1 MSLDGWITVE
11 TVDPV
16 VRGHVYSLVSAV
28 GGSSLETDGRYVLG
42 DDALACLKDIRRWL
56 RLHDQRDNVHDVA
69 RCLAEANIVKG
80 DLCEILALWTED
92 RANDVLR
99 SKAAMAALEILVP
112 LTWPLEVLDDE
123 PSMNHLKHTPYLQL
137 AHTNYKRTILQHDAM
152 VLRTAVRLALPSMNE
167 PRRERSPRDDGIITI
182 VLYFLRNI
190 ALISVPHNIPYNG
203 DGAEVSRS
211 ATIEAFDKQ
220 DIFPVLLTV
229 ASSIGDEFVQ
239 QDVVILEILFHLL
252 KGVDAEKLFMEEEK
266 LATSNTQELKSLIQK
281 EKAMLAGY
289 SKNAPTRHNRFGTMI
304 WVKRDEDKVSTLSG
318 QDVLSSHERSLEKM
332 DKTKKWN
339 KPRHRGSRID
349 NTSLDEFDK
358 KELLNSTA
366 RQILR
371 EFVEE
376 FLDSSFNPLF
386 THLRKAMEVEAPRL
400 CSNHRRQFCYLIS
413 WFLQAE
419 RARRARKKKKTEKT
433 KGPSNHEDDSFALVA
448 SVMNQETFIFLNRFM
463 QRSVDEKSWRDL
475 NASMKC
481 FTSILQTV
489 QEMADSPSEDDQ
501 EIAENI
507 LSRIFYEESTHDRII
522 TLLRSYKDQG
532 FGYLD
537 ACTELAHVFI
547 RMLERYSKQNVDLQV
562 RTRRRARKKAKAA
575 AQANGDA
582 EDHGDAANDEV
593 EAHRVSTERKFDFA
607 RFSAR
612 FMTQGCVDTFV
623 AFTRFYND
631 LDPEQLK
638 RAHRFFY
645 RLAFKN
651 ELAIL
656 LYRVDI
662 ISLFNKMIKGPD
674 GLPTDLPVFREW
686 QEFVK
691 QLFKKCVRKV
701 QERPE
706 LIVEMLFSK
715 IPSTM
720 YYLEYGHEKEIAT
733 RAPRAPAELE
743 VKGDLDKKGQIGVAV
758 SLLINQNM
766 MDHLAWVRRVLSSAA
781 ADREAWEKESEA
793 RKTTASENGQETTQE
808 DDEASKAPFIMVKP
822 DNDERRVALFKDN
835 KLRLLLK
842 VVGFMRI
849 GLDDDTEAS
858 WVIPSNLTLEELRE
872 SERLIQQAEWEPPT
886 FEDKSAED
894 MVRTRRQRLR
904 LRDDTDMSDDD
915 DDGPDALDDEEL
927 FPAGGPTARK
937 SDSVEEKRARRRRR
951 RNSSE
956 EPDDAEKERR
966 RKARQLKELEKR
978 RKIKSDVL
986 IHSSDEESDE
996 EKDKAFFAAE
1006 EERRKNTSKAIV
1018 KALLDTKLEE
1028 ASGNGKKR
1036 KSLGKNAKSR
1046 KKTKTSRS
1054 EEDPDSGDD
1063 VVALSSRSSSEAP
1076 AQPITIDSDE
1086 DSDSDISDTS
1096 LSSQQVSGSR
1106 PVGDMD
1112 KETDEI
1118 STMAAK
1124 EVDMADGD
1132 EDEEA
1137 TVQRPVR
1144 RRAGFLVDSDSE

>member
-1 MSLDGWITVE
+1 MDLNGWVTVE

-16 VRGHVYSLVSAV
+16 TRGHVYSLVSAV
-28 GGSSLETDGRYVLG
+28 GGSSLESDGRYVLG

-56 RLHDQRDNVHDVA
+56 RVHDNKQDSHDVA

-112 LTWPLEVLDDE
+112 LTWPLEFLDDE

-137 AHTNYKRTILQHDAM
+137 AQTNYKRTILQHDAM
-152 VLRTAVRLALPSMNE
+152 ILRTAVRLALPSMNE

-182 VLYFLRNI
+182 ALYFLRNI
-190 ALISVPHNIPYNG
+190 ASISIPGNVPYDG

-229 ASSIGDEFVQ
+229 ASSIGDEFVK
-239 QDVVILEILFHLL
+239 QDVVILEILFHLI
-252 KGVDAEKLFMEEEK
+252 KGVDADKLFMEEEK
-266 LATSNTQELKSLIQK
+266 LASSNTNELKSLIQK
-281 EKAMLAGY
+281 ERAMLAGY
-289 SKNAPTRHNRFGTMI
+289 AKHAPTRHNRFGTMI

-318 QDVLSSHERSLEKM
+318 QDVLSSHERSLDKM

-339 KPRHRGSRID
+339 KPRHRGSKID

-358 KELLNSTA
+358 KERLNGTA

-419 RARRARKKKKTEKT
+419 CARRARDKKRTEKAN
-433 KGPSNHEDDSFALVA
+433 GSSASEDDSFALVA

-481 FTSILQTV
+481 LTSILHTT
-489 QEMADSPSEDDQ
+489 QEMADSTSEDDQ

-507 LSRIFYEESTHDRII
+507 LNRIFYEESTHDRII

-562 RTRRRARKKAKAA
+562 RTRRRAREKAKAA
-575 AQANGDA
+575 AQANRDA

-593 EAHRVSTERKFDFA
+593 EAHRVSTERKFDFT

-631 LDPEQLK
+631 LDLEQLK

-651 ELAIL
+651 ELAVL

-662 ISLFNKMIKGPD
+662 LNLFNKMIKGPD
-674 GLPTDLPVFREW
+674 GLPSDLPVFREW

-706 LIVEMLFSK
+706 LVVEMLFSK

-733 RAPRAPAELE
+733 RAPRPPAELE

-758 SLLINQNM
+758 SLLISQNK
-766 MDHLAWVRRVLSSAA
+766 MDHLAWLRNVLSSAA
-781 ADREAWEKESEA
+781 TDREAWEKESQA
-793 RKTTASENGQETTQE
+793 RKTTSDGQETTHD
-808 DDEASKAPFIMVKP
+808 DDEASKAPSIMVKP
-822 DNDERRVALFKDN
+822 DHDERRIALFKDN

-842 VVGFMRI
+842 VVGFMRT

-858 WVIPSNLTLEELRE
+858 WIVPSNLTSEELRE
-872 SERLIQQAEWEPPT
+872 SERLIQQAEWDPPT

-894 MVRTRRQRLR
+894 MVRTRRRRLA
-904 LRDDTDMSDDD
+904 LRDDTDMSDD

-937 SDSVEEKRARRRRR
+937 SDSVEEKKTRSRRR

-966 RKARQLKELEKR
+966 KKARQLKELEKR

-1018 KALLDTKLEE
+1018 KALLNTKLEE
-1028 ASGNGKKR
+1028 VSGNEKKR
-1036 KSLGKNAKSR
+1036 KSLGKNAKGR
-1046 KKTKTSRS
+1046 KRTKTSS
-1054 EEDPDSGDD
+1054 SDEDHDGGDD
-1063 VVALSSRSSSEAP
+1063 IVALSSRSSSEAP
-1076 AQPITIDSDE
+1076 APPITINSDD
-1086 DSDSDISDTS
+1086 DSDSEVSDTS
-1096 LSSQQVSGSR
+1096 LSPQQVSGLG

-1112 KETDEI
+1112 KEPDEI
-1118 STMAAK
+1118 STKVTK
-1124 EVDMADGD
+1124 EIDMADGD
-1132 EDEEA
+1132 EDDEA
-1137 TVQRPVR
+1137 PVRRPVR

>member
-1 MSLDGWITVE
+1 MSLDGWVTVE
-11 TVDPV
+11 TVDPS
-16 VRGHVYSLVSAV
+16 VRGHIYSLVSAV
-28 GGSSLETDGRYVLG
+28 GGSGLETDGRYVLG

-56 RLHDQRDNVHDVA
+56 RLHDGHNNVHDVA

-80 DLCEILALWTED
+80 DLCEILALWTEEKT
-92 RANDVLR
+92 NDILR
-99 SKAAMAALEILVP
+99 SKAALASLEILVP

-123 PSMNHLKHTPYLQL
+123 PSVHNLKHTPYLQL

-152 VLRTAVRLALPSMNE
+152 ILRTAVRIALPSMNE
-167 PRRERSPRDDGIITI
+167 PRRERSPRDDSIIKI
-182 VLYFLRNI
+182 MLYFLRNI
-190 ALISVPHNIPYNG
+190 SLISVPHNLPYDG
-203 DGAEVSRS
+203 DGAEISRS
-211 ATIEAFDKQ
+211 TTIEAFDKQ

-229 ASSIGDEFVQ
+229 ASSIGDEFDEH
-239 QDVVILEILFHLL
+239 DVIILEILFHLL
-252 KGVDAEKLFMEEEK
+252 KGVDADKLFMEEEK
-266 LATSNTQELKSLIQK
+266 LTKSNNQELKNLIQK
-281 EKAMLAGY
+281 EKAMLAEY
-289 SKNAPTRHNRFGTMI
+289 AKHAPTRHNRFGTMI
-304 WVKRDEDKVSTLSG
+304 WVKRGDEKVSTLSG
-318 QDVLSSHERSLEKM
+318 QDVLGSHERSLEKM

-339 KPRHRGSRID
+339 KPRYRGSRID
-349 NTSLDEFDK
+349 KTSLDEFDK
-358 KELLNSTA
+358 KERLNSTA
-366 RQILR
+366 RQVLR
-371 EFVEE
+371 DFVEE

-400 CSNHRRQFCYLIS
+400 VDNHRRQFCYLIS

-419 RARRARKKKKTEKT
+419 CARRARNKKSAQK
-433 KGPSNHEDDSFALVA
+433 SNRSDDSEADSFALVA
-448 SVMNQETFIFLNRFM
+448 SVLNQETFVFLNRFM

-481 FTSILQTV
+481 FTRILQTI

-507 LSRIFYEESTHDRII
+507 LNRIFYEESTHDRII

-547 RMLERYSKQNVDLQV
+547 RLLERYSKQNVDLQV
-562 RTRRRARKKAKAA
+562 RTRRRARRKAKA
-575 AQANGDA
+575 QGDA

-593 EAHRVSTERKFDFA
+593 EAHRVSSERKFDFT
-607 RFSAR
+607 RFAAR

-651 ELAIL
+651 ELAVL

-674 GLPTDLPVFREW
+674 GLPKDLSVFREW
-686 QEFVK
+686 EEFVR
-691 QLFKKCVRKV
+691 QLFKRCIRKV
-701 QERPE
+701 EERPE
-706 LIVEMLFSK
+706 LVVEMLFSK
-715 IPSTM
+715 IPSTI
-720 YYLEYGHEKEIAT
+720 YYLEYGHEKETAT
-733 RAPRAPAELE
+733 RAPRPPAELE

-758 SLLINQNM
+758 SLLINQNK
-766 MDHLAWVRRVLSSAA
+766 MDHLTWVRNFLSSAA
-781 ADREAWEKESEA
+781 SEREAWETETMA
-793 RKTTASENGQETTQE
+793 RKAQQSQTGTETTQ
-808 DDEASKAPFIMVKP
+808 DDEDSKAPSIGVKP

-849 GLDDDTEAS
+849 GLDDDTDAS
-858 WVIPSNLTLEELRE
+858 WIVPSALTSEELRD
-872 SERLIQQAEWEPPT
+872 SERLIQQAEWDPPT

-894 MVRTRRQRLR
+894 MVRTRRQRLA
-904 LRDDTDMSDDD
+904 LRDDTDISDED

-937 SDSVEEKRARRRRR
+937 PDSVGEKKTRRRRR
-951 RNSSE
+951 RNTSE
-956 EPDDAEKERR
+956 EPDGSEKERR

-986 IHSSDEESDE
+986 VHSSDEESDE

-1018 KALLDTKLEE
+1018 KALLNTKLEE
-1028 ASGNGKKR
+1028 SSGNGKKR
-1036 KSLGKNAKSR
+1036 KSLGKDAKSR
-1046 KKTKTSRS
+1046 KKNKTAES
-1054 EEDPDSGDD
+1054 DGDDD
-1063 VVALSSRSSSEAP
+1063 VVALSSRSSSEEP
-1076 AQPITIDSDE
+1076 AQPITINSDDE
-1086 DSDSDISDTS
+1086 DSDVSDTS
-1096 LSSQQVSGSR
+1096 LSSQQMTGARTSG
-1106 PVGDMD
+1106 DTD
-1112 KETDEI
+1112 KKTDEMN
-1118 STMAAK
+1118 SSAK
-1124 EVDMADGD
+1124 ASKDVDMVD
-1132 EDEEA
+1132 EDDEA
-1137 TVQRPVR
+1137 PVRRPVR
-1144 RRAGFLVDSDSE
+1144 RRGGFLVDSDSE